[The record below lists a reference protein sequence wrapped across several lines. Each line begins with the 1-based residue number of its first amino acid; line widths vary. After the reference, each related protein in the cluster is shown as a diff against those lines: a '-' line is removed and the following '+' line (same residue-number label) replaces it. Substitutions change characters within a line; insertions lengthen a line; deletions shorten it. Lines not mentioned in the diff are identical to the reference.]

1 MTVSVSFL
9 TIIVLTALAASA
21 LAPIV
26 FLFFLIRDWRRGEL
40 W

>member
-9 TIIVLTALAASA
+9 TIIVIAALAGSA
-21 LAPIV
+21 IAPIV
-26 FLFFLIRDWRRGEL
+26 FIALLIRDWRRGKL

>member
-9 TIIVLTALAASA
+9 TVIVLAALALSA
-21 LAPIV
+21 VAPIV
-26 FLFFLIRDWRRGEL
+26 FVVFLIRDWRRGEL